1 MRQSREGGREGER
14 LKTRRRDGVED
25 SSTVDLGGER
35 RRELDK
41 QEQEMEWGRRK
52 REKRRK
58 PRGDNRRK
66 ENDVEEDDKEVK
78 EKKKVDEGKNRKW
91 IQRLNI

>member
-1 MRQSREGGREGER
+1 M
-14 LKTRRRDGVED
+14 K
-25 SSTVDLGGER
+25 
-35 RRELDK
+35 
-41 QEQEMEWGRRK
+41 WGSIK

-58 PRGDNRRK
+58 PRGDTGRGE